1 MAVSAAMDV
10 GLKRIGLALCLDG
23 KTVLPQP
30 AILRKN
36 RDQAAREVDAF
47 LREWGVE
54 RLVVGLP
61 EEGKD
66 AEAMGR
72 RIRHFVS
79 LLAFEGEVIYVD
91 EAFTSKEAEALL
103 KGEVKIRRDGRLD
116 SVAAQLIL
124 ERALSL
130 LR

>member
-1 MAVSAAMDV
+1 VAVTAALDV

-30 AILRKN
+30 AVLRKN

-47 LREWGVE
+47 LREWQVT
-54 RLVVGLP
+54 RLVVGVP
-61 EEGKD
+61 KEGRD
-66 AEAMGR
+66 EEAMGR

-79 LLAFEGEVIYVD
+79 LLDFGGEVFYVD
-91 EAFTSKEAEALL
+91 EAFTSKEAEERLR
-103 KGEVKIRRDGRLD
+103 GEVKIRRDGRLD

-124 ERALSL
+124 ERALPL
-130 LR
+130 LH